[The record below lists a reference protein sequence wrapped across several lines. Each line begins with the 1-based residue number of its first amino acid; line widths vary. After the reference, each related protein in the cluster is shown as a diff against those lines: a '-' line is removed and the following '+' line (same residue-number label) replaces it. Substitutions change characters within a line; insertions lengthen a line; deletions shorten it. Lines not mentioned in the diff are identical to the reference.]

1 MKPEITKIED
11 KESESPHAQEIEFAL
26 LLSKMINTVKQDPAQ
41 LRLTVYQFAR
51 AKLTNELSWANQTE
65 RERLLGSLETAIR
78 GVERFSVRTDQRQG
92 LPPPAHAALPALL
105 GPEPIV
111 TLTDGDD
118 AAGPAAGF
126 HYFGAR
132 SPTHPSASPL
142 RKAVTSISLFFAF
155 GGLFAGSIV
164 AGTVYLTRGNPIF
177 LMRGNPASTLESG
190 AAQNASLQP
199 SGALPHAQLAA
210 PQADTSPGFPIPS
223 DYGVYALNEGKL
235 SELNILP
242 EQVPDKRVAMST
254 PVTQPSRT
262 TLPNGRTKFIVY
274 RRDIAT
280 SAPERVDVRIVA
292 QVRRSLSFDSR
303 GKPTFASVNDAWNIR
318 NISHEFR
325 VRPVA
330 GHAEMLLIQPENV
343 DFELPAGRYVLVLNT
358 QGYDFTVAGQVTD
371 PSQCLERTEAANG
384 IFYSACQK
392 S

>member
-11 KESESPHAQEIEFAL
+11 KESEFPHAQEIEFAL

-164 AGTVYLTRGNPIF
+164 AGTVYLTRGNPVF